1 MPSVAFVINS
11 LRVRDPNRFRRRCQA
26 AARAAGW
33 DPTFAETSA
42 GDGGVGAARAAV
54 AAGASLVFAAGG
66 DGTVRAC
73 AQALTGTAVPL
84 AIVPLGTAN
93 LTARALRIPAQAG
106 RALAA
111 GFGGRDRVI
120 DVACAELG
128 SGAGASGAAY
138 GDGAGA
144 GLAGGGEHA
153 PISFTAMAGIGLD
166 AAVVGAAPIRHKH
179 RIGWVAYAVSG
190 LGRAGRAAG

>member
-11 LRVRDPNRFRRRCQA
+11 LRVRDPGRSRRRCQA

-73 AQALTGTAVPL
+73 AQALRDTAVPL

-93 LTARALRIPAQAG
+93 LTARALRIPPQAG

-120 DVACAELG
+120 DMACAELG
-128 SGAGASGAAY
+128 AEATDASATGFSATDFSAT
-138 GDGAGA
+138 DFSAMD
-144 GLAGGGEHA
+144 
-153 PISFTAMAGIGLD
+153 FTAMAGIGLD
-166 AAVVGAAPIRHKH
+166 AAVVGAAPVRHKH
-179 RIGWVAYAVSG
+179 R
-190 LGRAGRAAG
+190 

>member
-11 LRVRDPNRFRRRCQA
+11 LRVRDPGRFRRRCQA

-42 GDGGVGAARAAV
+42 GDGGVGAGRAAV
-54 AAGASLVFAAGG
+54 GARASLVFAAGG
-66 DGTVRAC
+66 GGTVRAC
-73 AQALTGTAVPL
+73 AQALRDTAVPL

-93 LTARALRIPAQAG
+93 LTARALRIPPQAG

-120 DVACAELG
+120 DMACAELG
-128 SGAGASGAAY
+128 AEATDASATGFSAM
-138 GDGAGA
+138 D
-144 GLAGGGEHA
+144 
-153 PISFTAMAGIGLD
+153 FTPMAGIGLD
-166 AAVVGAAPIRHKH
+166 AEVVGGGP
-179 RIGWVAYAVSG
+179 V
-190 LGRAGRAAG
+190 